1 MTRRD
6 CIGAGSRNRNAAET
20 ALAMEEHVQS
30 AAMQN
35 PMADYEGA
43 LFPDMAD

>member
-6 CIGAGSRNRNAAET
+6 KIGAGSRNPAET
-20 ALAMEEHVQS
+20 ALAMERNVQS
-30 AAMQN
+30 ATMQS